1 MPLVGGDVS
10 PNCVKWSRLA
20 WFAPRRRGCFR
31 GIEPQAANVG
41 GLPLVGGDVSDALSE
56 ITYYTWFAPRRRGC
70 FRIPGADAEKD
81 CICPS

>member
-1 MPLVGGDVS
+1 MTSWKLNLCKLHNEVF
-10 PNCVKWSRLA
+10 KAAESRINTE
-20 WFAPRRRGCFR
+20 C
-31 GIEPQAANVG
+31 
-41 GLPLVGGDVSDALSE
+41 LPLVGGDVSDALSE

>member
-1 MPLVGGDVS
+1 M
-10 PNCVKWSRLA
+10 A
-20 WFAPRRRGCFR
+20 ER
-31 GIEPQAANVG
+31 GILIYTPVCPSYEGMFRNHNLDAFIEAR
-41 GLPLVGGDVSDALSE
+41 LPLVGGDVSDALSE